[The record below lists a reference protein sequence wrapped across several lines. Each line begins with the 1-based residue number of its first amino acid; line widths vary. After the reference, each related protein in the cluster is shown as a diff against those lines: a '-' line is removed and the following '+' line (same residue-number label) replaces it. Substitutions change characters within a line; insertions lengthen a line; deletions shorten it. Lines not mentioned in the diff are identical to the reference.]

1 MVFKW
6 LTDRERKKR
15 EKIAAEEVADEEKW
29 RLQNER
35 EEMLQKHIKAINDK
49 MNQAFCDSANITMG
63 SAYDGE
69 LTYTQEFFD
78 KQFYPNENNYDLGY
92 FLYFPTFKSVNDI
105 LIFLL
110 KLRGLKLLTQPFGI
124 TRVTRADFPDVNEQ
138 VVRIYELYSGND
150 PALMKVV
157 IAETNETICYV
168 QVYGE
173 TYKYSGYDK
182 HKPAEERVDKV
193 IELYYLTLAAFKED

>member
-1 MVFKW
+1 MVFRW
-6 LTDRERKKR
+6 LTNRERKKQ
-15 EKIAAEEVADEEKW
+15 ENIVAEEAVRTKKRQEQE
-29 RLQNER
+29 ER
-35 EEMLQKHIKAINDK
+35 EELLRKHIKTINDK

-63 SAYDGE
+63 SVYDGK

-78 KQFYPNENNYDLGY
+78 KQFYPIENNYDLGY
-92 FLYFPTFKSVNDI
+92 FLYLPTFKSVNDI

-124 TRVTRADFPDVNEQ
+124 TRVTRVDFPDADDQ
-138 VVRIYELYSGND
+138 VVRILELERGDD

-157 IAETNETICYV
+157 IAETGETICYI

-182 HKPAEERVDKV
+182 HKPAEERIDKV
-193 IELYYLTLAAFKED
+193 IELYYTILAAFKED